1 MNEIYKT
8 LAEGY
13 EKLAAGYRALAKD
26 QKDGKAVVEEPAT
39 QTEPEKKAPSGRD
52 AER

>member
-1 MNEIYKT
+1 MKNGRTSGQHGPKPSILQTMREQD
-8 LAEGY
+8 
-13 EKLAAGYRALAKD
+13 EK
-26 QKDGKAVVEEPAT
+26 V